1 MNESAE
7 MKFQPLLLMEGG
19 PLYNVQKRM
28 GLIRRDA
35 SLIER
40 RAFLAAL
47 ITWLP
52 LLLLSAMNGRAFGHS
67 VPVSFIRD
75 FGACSRFLFAVPLLL
90 LAENILGPQIA
101 ATASHFIKSRVVI
114 EKDYV
119 QFDRLVGLALRAR
132 DSVIAEIVIA
142 ILAYAFSIV
151 AFLETAVH
159 VTTWYE
165 TRTAT
170 GATLTLAGLWLIGLC
185 IPFFQ
190 FLVFRWV
197 WRLFLWFQF
206 LNRVRKLD
214 LQLFPTHPDLAGG
227 MGFVGGSQR
236 FFGILLFAISVGSA
250 GVLANDII
258 YDKVPLVNFAPA
270 IALYAIASVI
280 VLLGPLA
287 VLTGT
292 LAKVKHRGLREYG
305 RLATTYTGSFQR
317 KWIESKSCDLEQL
330 LGTGDIQSLADL
342 GNSYDYV
349 DNMRIVPI
357 NLRLVIHLVVASL
370 LPMAPLLLTV
380 MPLKELLKLL
390 LKLLT

>member
-1 MNESAE
+1 MNQSAE

-19 PLYNVQKRM
+19 PLYNVQKRV
-28 GLIRRDA
+28 GLIRQDA
-35 SLIER
+35 PLIKR

-47 ITWLP
+47 ITWVP
-52 LLLLSAMNGRAFGHS
+52 LLILSAINGRALGHS

-75 FGACSRFLFAVPLLL
+75 FGAYSRFLIAVPLLL
-90 LAENILGPQIA
+90 VAENILGPRIA
-101 ATASHFIKSRVVI
+101 ATASHFIESGVVI
-114 EKDYV
+114 KKDYV

-132 DSVIAEIVIA
+132 DSIIAEIVIA
-142 ILAYAFSIV
+142 VLAYTLSIV

-165 TRTAT
+165 TRTVT
-170 GATLTLAGLWLIGLC
+170 GGTLTLAGLWLIGFC
-185 IPFFQ
+185 MPFFQ
-190 FLVFRWV
+190 FLVFRWI

-342 GNSYDYV
+342 GNSYGYV

>member
-75 FGACSRFLFAVPLLL
+75 FGAYSRFLFAVPLLL
-90 LAENILGPQIA
+90 LAENILGPRIA

-280 VLLGPLA
+280 ILLGPLV

-292 LAKVKHRGLREYG
+292 LAKAKHRGLREYG